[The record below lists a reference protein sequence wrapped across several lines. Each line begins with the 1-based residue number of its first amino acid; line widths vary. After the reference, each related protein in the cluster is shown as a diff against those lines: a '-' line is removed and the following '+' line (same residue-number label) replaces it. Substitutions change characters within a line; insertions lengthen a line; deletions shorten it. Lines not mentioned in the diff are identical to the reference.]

1 MVILADCQRIFSMN
15 TFGGIVEGITDF
27 SIINSILIGY
37 FNDSKIDINPISPQS
52 FKASSNYDKVFKSC
66 KPEKLKRAFLANKY
80 IIIHV
85 DTDISENYFGIS
97 HYEDDK
103 PLSPQQLIDK
113 VAEKFKQQMGEEFYS
128 QYGHRII
135 FAIAVHSIECWLFPL
150 LASDDKSA
158 ETENCCQTLEKT
170 VPSFRK
176 KYEYYQEI
184 TKKYRNHNELLKLY
198 PKNPSLKI
206 FIEEL
211 ASRNIE
217 ISEES

>member
-1 MVILADCQRIFSMN
+1 MN
-15 TFGGIVEGITDF
+15 DFGGIAEGITDF

-37 FNDSKIDINPISPQS
+37 FNDSKIDINLISPIN

-85 DTDISENYFGIS
+85 DTDVSTSFGIS
-97 HYEDDK
+97 HYENEQ

-113 VAEKFKQQMGEEFYS
+113 VADKFKQQMGEEFYS

-158 ETENCCQTLEKT
+158 EIENCCQTLEKT
-170 VPSFRK
+170 IPSFRK
-176 KYEYYQEI
+176 KYDYYQEI
-184 TKKYRNHNELLKLY
+184 TERYRNHDDLLNLY

-206 FIEEL
+206 FIEQL

>member
-1 MVILADCQRIFSMN
+1 MVILADYRKTFNMY
-15 TFGGIVEGITDF
+15 TFGAIVEGITDF
-27 SIINSILIGY
+27 PIINSILIGY
-37 FNDSKIDINPISPQS
+37 FNDSKIDVNPISPIN

-85 DTDISENYFGIS
+85 DTDVSKDFGIS
-97 HYEDDK
+97 HYQDDQ

-113 VAEKFKQQMGEEFYS
+113 VIDRFKQQMGEDFYS
-128 QYGHRII
+128 QYGHRVI

-158 ETENCCQTLEKT
+158 ETENCCEVLEKT
-170 VPSFRK
+170 VLGFRK
-176 KYEYYQEI
+176 KYEHYQEI
-184 TKKYRNHNELLKLY
+184 TKRYRSHDDLLNLY
-198 PKNPSLKI
+198 SKNPSLKI

-211 ASRNIE
+211 ASKNIE

>member
-1 MVILADCQRIFSMN
+1 MYTSGA
-15 TFGGIVEGITDF
+15 IVEGITDF
-27 SIINSILIGY
+27 PIINSILIGY
-37 FNDSKIDINPISPQS
+37 FNDSKIDVNPISPIN
-52 FKASSNYDKVFKSC
+52 FRASSNYDKVFKSC

-85 DTDISENYFGIS
+85 DTDVSSSFGIS
-97 HYEDDK
+97 HYEDEQL
-103 PLSPQQLIDK
+103 LSPQQLIDK
-113 VAEKFKQQMGEEFYS
+113 VADKFKQQMGEEFYR

-135 FAIAVHSIECWLFPL
+135 FAIAVHSIECWLFPI

-176 KYEYYQEI
+176 KYDYYQEI
-184 TKKYRNHNELLKLY
+184 TEKYRNHDDLLNLY

-206 FIEEL
+206 FIEQLE
-211 ASRNIE
+211 SRKIE

>member
-1 MVILADCQRIFSMN
+1 MVTLADYQKIFNMYTS
-15 TFGGIVEGITDF
+15 GAIVEGITDF
-27 SIINSILIGY
+27 PIINSILIGY
-37 FNDSKIDINPISPQS
+37 FNDSKIDVNPISPIN
-52 FKASSNYDKVFKSC
+52 FRASSNYDKVFKSC

-85 DTDISENYFGIS
+85 DTDVSSSFGIS
-97 HYEDDK
+97 HYEDEQL
-103 PLSPQQLIDK
+103 LSPQQLIDK
-113 VAEKFKQQMGEEFYS
+113 VADKFKQQMGEEFYR

-135 FAIAVHSIECWLFPL
+135 FAIAVHSIECWLFPI

-176 KYEYYQEI
+176 KYDYYQEI
-184 TKKYRNHNELLKLY
+184 TEKYRNHDDLLNLY

-206 FIEEL
+206 FIEQLE
-211 ASRNIE
+211 SRKIE

>member
-1 MVILADCQRIFSMN
+1 MVTLADYQKIFNMY
-15 TFGGIVEGITDF
+15 TFGAIVEGITDF
-27 SIINSILIGY
+27 PIINSILIGY
-37 FNDSKIDINPISPQS
+37 FNDSKIDINPISPIN
-52 FKASSNYDKVFKSC
+52 FRASSNYDKVFKSC

-85 DTDISENYFGIS
+85 DTDVSASFGIS
-97 HYEDDK
+97 HYEDEQL
-103 PLSPQQLIDK
+103 LSPQQLIDK
-113 VAEKFKQQMGEEFYS
+113 VADKFKQQMGEEFYS

-158 ETENCCQTLEKT
+158 EIENCCQTLEKT

-176 KYEYYQEI
+176 KHDYYQEI
-184 TKKYRNHNELLKLY
+184 TERYRNHDDLLNLY

-206 FIEEL
+206 FIEQL

>member
-1 MVILADCQRIFSMN
+1 MVILADYRKIFNMH
-15 TFGGIVEGITDF
+15 TFGAIVEGITDYP
-27 SIINSILIGY
+27 IINSILIGY
-37 FNDSKIDINPISPQS
+37 FNDSKIDINPISPIN

-66 KPEKLKRAFLANKY
+66 KPEKLKRAFLANRY

-85 DTDISENYFGIS
+85 DTDVSENFGIS
-97 HYEDDK
+97 HYEDEK

-113 VAEKFKQQMGEEFYS
+113 TVDKFKQQMGEEFYN

-150 LASDDKSA
+150 LASDDKSD
-158 ETENCCQTLEKT
+158 EIENCCQILEKT
-170 VPSFRK
+170 VPNFRK
-176 KYEYYQEI
+176 KHEYYQEI
-184 TKKYRNHNELLKLY
+184 TKRYRNHDDLINLY

-211 ASRNIE
+211 ASKNIE
-217 ISEES
+217 ILEES

>member
-1 MVILADCQRIFSMN
+1 MY
-15 TFGGIVEGITDF
+15 TFGAIVEGITDF
-27 SIINSILIGY
+27 PIINSILIGY
-37 FNDSKIDINPISPQS
+37 FNDSTIDINLISPIS

-85 DTDISENYFGIS
+85 DTDVSESFGVS
-97 HYEDDK
+97 HSEDDK

-113 VAEKFKQQMGEEFYS
+113 VIGKFKQKMGEEFYS

-150 LASDDKSA
+150 LASNDKS
-158 ETENCCQTLEKT
+158 EEIENCCQILEKT

-176 KYEYYQEI
+176 KYDYYQEI
-184 TKKYRNHNELLKLY
+184 TERYRNHDDLLNLY
-198 PKNPSLKI
+198 PKNPSLKM
-206 FIEEL
+206 FIEQL
-211 ASRNIE
+211 ADKNIE

>member
-1 MVILADCQRIFSMN
+1 MVTLADYRKIFNMY
-15 TFGGIVEGITDF
+15 TFGAIVEGITDF
-27 SIINSILIGY
+27 PIINSILIGY
-37 FNDSKIDINPISPQS
+37 FNDSTIDINLISPIS

-85 DTDISENYFGIS
+85 DTDVSESFGVS
-97 HYEDDK
+97 HSEDDK

-113 VAEKFKQQMGEEFYS
+113 VIGKFRLEMGEDFYEK
-128 QYGHRII
+128 YANRII

-150 LASDDKSA
+150 FTPDNQSSQ
-158 ETENCCQTLEKT
+158 TENCCKVLEKI

-176 KYEYYQEI
+176 DYGYYQEI
-184 TKKYRNHNELLKLY
+184 TEKYRNHDDLLNLY
-198 PKNPSLKI
+198 PKNPSLKM
-206 FIEEL
+206 FIEQL
-211 ASRNIE
+211 ADKNIE

>member
-1 MVILADCQRIFSMN
+1 MVTLADYRKIFNMY
-15 TFGGIVEGITDF
+15 TFGAIVEGITDF
-27 SIINSILIGY
+27 PIINSILIGY
-37 FNDSKIDINPISPQS
+37 FNDSTIDINLISPIS

-85 DTDISENYFGIS
+85 DTDVSESFGVS
-97 HYEDDK
+97 HSEDDK

-113 VAEKFKQQMGEEFYS
+113 VIGKFKQKMGEEFYS

-150 LASDDKSA
+150 LASNDKS
-158 ETENCCQTLEKT
+158 EEIENCCQILEKT

-176 KYEYYQEI
+176 KYDYYQEI
-184 TKKYRNHNELLKLY
+184 TERYRNHDDLLNLY
-198 PKNPSLKI
+198 PKNPSLKM
-206 FIEEL
+206 FIEQL
-211 ASRNIE
+211 ADKNIE